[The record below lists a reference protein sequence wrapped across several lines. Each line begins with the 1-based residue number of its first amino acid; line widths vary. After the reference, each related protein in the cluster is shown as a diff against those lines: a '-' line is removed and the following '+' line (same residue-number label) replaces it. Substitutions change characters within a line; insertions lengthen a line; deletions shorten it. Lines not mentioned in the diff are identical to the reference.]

1 VSRRGALVVF
11 AALAV
16 PATIAVRLH
25 RSSRQLLLAA
35 VAFLLVMSPL
45 SSGPTAAHNV
55 RKTDRDD
62 ARGLLDLRSASV
74 AHGSNVVVYSF
85 RTFAAW
91 GPSDLG
97 MNSSGFIVV
106 IDRNNDA
113 NQAERCVRVFFRS
126 RLRATLL
133 NCITGAPIG
142 PVPVTKPNRTTV
154 KVNIPKTQ
162 TGLSY
167 RWTVVSQYFEKRP
180 CLNGCFDGIPNLSS
194 FILHDLAASPASAT
208 TTAGGQHE
216 PSTPIEHFLVL
227 MQENHSFDNYF
238 GTYPGADGLP
248 PATCMPRNPEDPSTG
263 CVQPFHMG
271 SRPALDLPHSRSAFL
286 GQYRDGHMDGF
297 VSALREEGV
306 SFSSVMGYYDD
317 REIPFY
323 WNVADEYV
331 LFDRFFSSAAGG
343 SVWNHFFWVT
353 GAPGN
358 PKGDVL
364 LEHGFRKPLTIFD
377 RLQKAGVS
385 WKFYVQNYRPEITY
399 RTFTRP
405 IYADQSAQ
413 VVWVPLL
420 NFPRF
425 LDDPDLASHIV
436 DLDQYFRDL
445 RDGTLPEVAY
455 IVPSG
460 SSEHPP
466 GSLQSGQR
474 FVRTLIVELMRSTAW
489 SSSAFLWTYDD
500 WGGWYDHVRPPRIDR
515 FGYGFRVPSL
525 LVSAYAKRGHVDST
539 TLDYTSV
546 LRFIEDNWSLR
557 SLARRDAGA
566 NSLMS
571 AFDFNVPPREP
582 VLLPATRG
590 EPDVANDAGKPRM
603 AIFATYGAAISG
615 AAILLLVALP
625 LHRRTRRPA

>member
-1 VSRRGALVVF
+1 MSRHRVLMVF
-11 AALAV
+11 ALAV
-16 PATIAVRLH
+16 LATIAVRLH
-25 RSSRQLLLAA
+25 RSSRQLLLAG
-35 VAFLLVMSPL
+35 VAFLLVMSLL
-45 SSGPTAAHNV
+45 STGPAAAHDFT
-55 RKTDRDD
+55 KTDRDD

-74 AHGSNVVVYSF
+74 AHGSNVVVHSF

-97 MNSSGFIVV
+97 MNSSEFIIV

-113 NQAERCVRVFFRS
+113 NQAERCIRVFFRS

-133 NCITGAPIG
+133 NCITGETIG

-154 KVNIPKTQ
+154 KVNIPRTQ
-162 TGLSY
+162 TGVSY
-167 RWTVVSQYFEKRP
+167 RWTVVSHYFEKRP
-180 CLNGCFDGIPNLSS
+180 CLKGCLDGIPNLSS
-194 FILHDLAASPASAT
+194 FILHDLAASPPPPPPP
-208 TTAGGQHE
+208 AGSQHE
-216 PSTPIEHFLVL
+216 PNTPIEHFLVL

-238 GTYPGADGLP
+238 GTYPGADGLAP
-248 PATCMPRNPEDPSTG
+248 TTCMPKNLENPSAG
-263 CVQPFHMG
+263 CVEPFHMG
-271 SRPALDLPHSRSAFL
+271 NRPALDLPHSRSAFL

-297 VSALREEGV
+297 VSAPRDEGV
-306 SFSSVMGYYDD
+306 SFTSVMGYYDD
-317 REIPFY
+317 RDIPFY

-331 LFDRFFSSAAGG
+331 LFDRFFSSASGG
-343 SVWNHFFWVT
+343 SVWNHFFWVS

-358 PKGDVL
+358 PKADAL
-364 LEHGFRKPLTIFD
+364 REHGFRKPLTIFD
-377 RLQKAGVS
+377 RLQEAGVT

-420 NFPRF
+420 NYPRF
-425 LDDPDLASHIV
+425 LDNPELASHIV

-466 GSLQSGQR
+466 GSLQAGQR

-500 WGGWYDHVRPPRIDR
+500 WGGWYDHVRPPQVDR

-546 LRFIEDNWSLR
+546 LRFIEDNWSLPP
-557 SLARRDAGA
+557 LARRDARA

-571 AFDFNVPPREP
+571 AFDFDVPPREP

-590 EPDVANDAGKPRM
+590 ESTVVNDAGKPRV
-603 AIFATYGAAISG
+603 AIFATYGAAIG
-615 AAILLLVALP
+615 VAVTLVLVALP
-625 LHRRTRRPA
+625 LRRRMRRPA